1 MLKKNKIIK
10 LKRKDLKGK
19 KLIRKPSINCD
30 LKIKIKVKNLI
41 LENRKALLKNLE
53 KSYGLSIESQRYKSQ
68 QFNRTVVNK
77 GPVCHSKSKESYTIT
92 QTLDYMNFSSQNL
105 AQSLKFFIESE
116 KLFLKKGSNKFKLS
130 MNI

>member
-10 LKRKDLKGK
+10 LKRKDLRGK
-19 KLIRKPSINCD
+19 KLIRKPSINCN
-30 LKIKIKVKNLI
+30 LKIQIKVKNLI

-68 QFNRTVVNK
+68 QLNRTVVNK

-92 QTLDYMNFSSQNL
+92 QTLDYMNFSNQNL

>member
-10 LKRKDLKGK
+10 IKTKNVVRK
-19 KLIRKPSINCD
+19 KLIQKPSVNCN
-30 LKIKIKVKNLI
+30 LKIQIKVKDLI
-41 LENRKALLKNLE
+41 LENKKALLKNLE
-53 KSYGLSIESQRYKSQ
+53 KNYGLSIESQRYKSQ

-77 GPVCHSKSKESYTIT
+77 GPVCHSKAKESYTIT
-92 QTLDYMNFSSQNL
+92 QTLDYINFSNKNL

-116 KLFLKKGSNKFKLS
+116 KLFLKKGSSKFKLS